1 MRHHNDADE
10 ALSVFSGV
18 EFMSIEKQSFD
29 WISGV
34 LDGRSDVQSAS
45 EVLQN
50 DRNAAREAAIIGGV
64 RAMLRK
70 RSHVIRGSVPV
81 SLERSIRMAIA
92 AEAQKGQSPSLL
104 ATATRTLQQF
114 LSRPA
119 LAGSIAA
126 AIAIVA
132 ILVFTVSNRS
142 SGLPSNLTEA
152 ALAVHSQVSVGK
164 DAIDHHSSDRN
175 DLRSFFSDHGVEFD
189 VVFPTVA
196 AKLVGG
202 SVRTING
209 HPYPVLVYA
218 SQSHTISLLEVDQ
231 KSIDAKSVQMD
242 RAAAEDVAES
252 KWHWASA
259 GDKTLFVWKSNSIM
273 CSVVSDLAV
282 DEVSALFRLEAL

>member
-1 MRHHNDADE
+1 MRN
-10 ALSVFSGV
+10 
-18 EFMSIEKQSFD
+18 EKQSFD

-45 EVLQN
+45 EAIQS
-50 DRNAAREAAIIGGV
+50 DRNAAREAAIVGGV
-64 RAMLRK
+64 RTMLRQ
-70 RSHVIRGSVPV
+70 RSDVLRGSVPV
-81 SLERSIRMAIA
+81 NVERTIRIA
-92 AEAQKGQSPSLL
+92 VAMEAQKSHSPSLL
-104 ATATRTLQQF
+104 ATATRALQQVF
-114 LSRPA
+114 SRPA
-119 LAGSIAA
+119 LAGSMAA

-132 ILVFTVSNRS
+132 IMVFAVSNRS

-152 ALAVHSQVSVGK
+152 ALAVHTQASAGS
-164 DAIDHHSSDRN
+164 DAIDHRSSDRN

-189 VVFPTVA
+189 VFFPTVA

-218 SQSHTISLLEVDQ
+218 SQSHTISLLEIDQ

-242 RAAAEDVAES
+242 RVAAEDVAES